1 MTRTMQSS
9 LTAIAA
15 ALALLASPA
24 LAGSPDGKVQIK
36 VLGTA
41 VLPDG
46 KITSKDVDL
55 VGLPVTLQTAAS
67 DNYVP
72 TIAAEYFVS
81 PNFSLETICCLT
93 EHHVT
98 GTTGLPGAE
107 LVANAKLIPATVTAK
122 LHFPVGP
129 LKPYVGAGVTYF
141 WWVDSK
147 PGAATIPLG
156 VTKTTLSSTVGVVV
170 QGGFDIAV
178 NQQGLGLT
186 FDAKKYFVNTTA
198 RWYVGNNVAIQT
210 VHKLDP
216 WVLSVGISYRF

>member
-1 MTRTMQSS
+1 MTKTMQSS
-9 LTAIAA
+9 LTAVAA

-24 LAGSPDGKVQIK
+24 LAGSSDGKVQIK

-72 TIAAEYFVS
+72 TIAAEYFIS

-141 WWVDSK
+141 WWVDAK

-156 VTKTTLSSTVGVVV
+156 VTKTTLSSKVGVVV

-186 FDAKKYFVNTTA
+186 FDAKKYFVDTTA
-198 RWYVGNNVAIQT
+198 RWYVGNTVAIQT

-216 WVLSVGISYRF
+216 WVLSAGISYRF